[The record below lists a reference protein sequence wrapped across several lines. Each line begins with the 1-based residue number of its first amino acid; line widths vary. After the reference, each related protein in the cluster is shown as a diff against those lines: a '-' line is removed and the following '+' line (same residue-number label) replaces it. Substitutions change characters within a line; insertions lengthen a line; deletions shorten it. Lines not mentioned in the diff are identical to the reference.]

1 MMKFVIG
8 LLSVISLIGC
18 EGGERERVNNK
29 SDLIRRYDPK
39 HNVVC
44 YSSSQ
49 ISNAF
54 SCIKLER
61 IK

>member
-18 EGGERERVNNK
+18 SRGEHVEKSGGLV
-29 SDLIRRYDPK
+29 RYYDHK

-44 YSSSQ
+44 YSLSTSDK
-49 ISNAF
+49 IN
-54 SCIKLER
+54 CIKLED
-61 IK
+61 